1 MSTKLPSRV
10 FKTAWFAKA
19 ARKARIGDGE
29 LYVAIQQVMAGQA
42 DDLGGGVF
50 KKRLNDNLHRSIIVA
65 KGGRYWMYAFL
76 FAKRDRANISADE
89 LVAFRKLAAAYAQ
102 ITASEVNTG
111 LHNGDLLEICDDD

>member
-10 FKTAWFAKA
+10 FKTAWFTRA

-29 LYVAIQQVMAGQA
+29 LCVAIQQVMAGQA

-65 KGGRYWMYAFL
+65 KGGR
-76 FAKRDRANISADE
+76 
-89 LVAFRKLAAAYAQ
+89 
-102 ITASEVNTG
+102 
-111 LHNGDLLEICDDD
+111 